1 MSHITLRTALMLLF
15 VTHSVQAEKLAERA
29 ERIDPFH
36 PLATV
41 RCLPSAT
48 LPPWQLKG
56 VIGSGERWIGWLAQ
70 PEAVGWIRLAS
81 GETIPPGNWLVSQLD
96 KSGAKLVP
104 MVGEAGCDGLP
115 DEMLLASPFINK
127 RAE

>member
-1 MSHITLRTALMLLF
+1 MSHITFRTALMLLF
-15 VTHSVQAEKLAERA
+15 VTHSVQAEKLAELA

-36 PLATV
+36 PLATA

-56 VIGSGERWIGWLAQ
+56 VIGSGDRWIGWLAQ
-70 PEAVGWIRLAS
+70 PEVGWIRLAS

-104 MVGEAGCDGLP
+104 TAREAGCDGLP
-115 DEMLLASPFINK
+115 DKLLLASPFINK
-127 RAE
+127 PAE